1 MTEKKFKE
9 TEIGLIPEDWHLIP
23 LGKLITF
30 KRGHDLPIKE
40 RKKGKYPIIAS
51 NGIVGYHNE
60 FKAKGP
66 GVIIGRSGN
75 LGKPFYIE
83 DDYWPLNTTLYSIN
97 FHDSDPKF
105 VYYFL
110 KTIPLNE
117 FNSGS
122 AVPSL
127 NRNHIHTLEI
137 IVPKKPTEQ
146 QKIAS
151 ILSALD
157 NKIKLNSQINKNLTL
172 KFLHLKHQLH
182 RKSTYELKYPLM
194 KQDYLFLYYYYLSN

>member
-66 GVIIGRSGN
+66 GVIIGRSGK
-75 LGKPFYIE
+75 LGKPFILKMIIG
-83 DDYWPLNTTLYSIN
+83 PL
-97 FHDSDPKF
+97 
-105 VYYFL
+105 
-110 KTIPLNE
+110 IPLYIALISMIPTPNL
-117 FNSGS
+117 F
-122 AVPSL
+122 
-127 NRNHIHTLEI
+127 I
-137 IVPKKPTEQ
+137 I
-146 QKIAS
+146 
-151 ILSALD
+151 
-157 NKIKLNSQINKNLTL
+157 
-172 KFLHLKHQLH
+172 F
-182 RKSTYELKYPLM
+182 
-194 KQDYLFLYYYYLSN
+194 